1 MKKTILN
8 LIVLTGFIGVCN
20 GQIWTSVGADIN
32 GEATGDKSGSS
43 VGLNTDGTIMAI
55 GAIENDGGGSDAG
68 HVRIYQNTAGSWVQI
83 GQDIDGEAAGDKF
96 GSSVSLNG
104 DGSIVAIGGRYN
116 DGNGGFE
123 NGHVRI
129 YQNISGTWTQIGQ
142 DIDGENGLDQFGN
155 SVELSADGSIVA
167 IGGFFNDDNGG
178 NAGHIR
184 IYQNISGTWTQ
195 IGQDIDGD
203 ASGDEF
209 GTSLSLNAVGSI
221 VAIGA
226 PFNDGSGGFN
236 NGHAKIYENISGTWT
251 QIGQDIIGEAS
262 SDEFGTSLS
271 LNAVG
276 SIVAI
281 GAPFNDGSG
290 GFNNGH
296 ARIYENISG
305 TWTQIGQDIDGEA
318 DENESGNSI
327 SLSADGSVVTIG
339 AIYNYDNG
347 IETGHVRIYE
357 NIGGSWAK
365 IGQDIDGEAMN
376 DQSGNAISLS
386 SDGLNVAIGAHLNDG
401 NGNNSGHVRVYK
413 LLTSVG
419 IEPLENNSF
428 LAYPNPTNGIVNL
441 EFDNN
446 KISKVSVL
454 DNLGQL
460 LMEKTEIEQIEQ
472 INLSRFENGVYTIRI
487 LIDHKLL
494 IMKVVKQ

>member
-1 MKKTILN
+1 MKKIILN

-20 GQIWTSVGADIN
+20 GQIWTPVGADIN

-43 VGLNTDGTIMAI
+43 VSLNTDGTIMAI

-178 NAGHIR
+178 NAGHVR

-251 QIGQDIIGEAS
+251 QIGQDI
-262 SDEFGTSLS
+262 
-271 LNAVG
+271 
-276 SIVAI
+276 
-281 GAPFNDGSG
+281 
-290 GFNNGH
+290 
-296 ARIYENISG
+296 
-305 TWTQIGQDIDGEA
+305 DGEA

-327 SLSADGSVVTIG
+327 SLSADGSVVAIG

-460 LMEKTEIEQIEQ
+460 VMEKTEIEQIEQ
-472 INLSRFENGVYTIRI
+472 INLSRFENGVYIIRI